1 MITLIKRYKLLTATL
16 IFAGVTLIATS
27 AFAAPQRAFRTL
39 DIPVAQVM
47 SCQEGVGLLNTT
59 TGDIFELRGDL
70 DNASS
75 RLSWFSRVEGV
86 EGTSGFLQVQSPQ
99 FNRPDAVFLVD
110 AVTGATWILRD
121 RGNHNGSWEVVSR

>member
-1 MITLIKRYKLLTATL
+1 MITFLKRYKLLVAGAAFVL
-16 IFAGVTLIATS
+16 LVLVASEVFAG
-27 AFAAPQRAFRTL
+27 PQRAFRTL

-47 SCQEGVGLLNTT
+47 SYQQGVGLLNTV
-59 TGDIFELRGDL
+59 TGEIFELRGDL

-75 RLSWFSRVEGV
+75 RLSWFPRVAGLD
-86 EGTSGFLQVQSPQ
+86 GTSGFLQVQSPQ

-121 RGNHNGSWEVVSR
+121 RGNNNGTWEKVLR